1 MNNFKIAL
9 LSKKRGNFK
18 LQEKFKGSD
27 NVVDETHKEVVHH
40 RQALTEAGYNV
51 CMIEWSP
58 DFIND
63 LRKANVDLVFNVS
76 SMVEAAVLE
85 EYDIPYV
92 GSDTFTIAIA
102 TDKSLAKRIWL
113 DVGVPTSPFHVARTE
128 ADCRIFKESPPFDYP
143 LFIKPVAGRGSAG
156 ITIDSVVE
164 NYDQLIKGVQERYN
178 TIGQP
183 VLIERFLRGREIT
196 FGILGNNEEVRA
208 LPPLEII
215 YSDGDITL
223 TFEKKELDN
232 DQFVCPAQNLT
243 NEELMGLQ
251 ALAVEAYET
260 LGLRDYGRVDIKLTE
275 DGPFVLEA
283 NTFAGLMCTP
293 AEKPHS
299 YMGVMAV
306 AEGKGPRELLDE
318 IVQAAIRRC
327 NLG

>member
-1 MNNFKIAL
+1 M
-9 LSKKRGNFK
+9 
-18 LQEKFKGSD
+18 
-27 NVVDETHKEVVHH
+27 
-40 RQALTEAGYNV
+40 TEAGYNV
-51 CMIEWSP
+51 CTIEWSP

-76 SMVEAAVLE
+76 SMVEAVVLE

-128 ADCRIFKESPPFDYP
+128 ADCRIFKENPPFDYP

-156 ITIDSVVE
+156 ITVDSVVE
-164 NYDQLIKGVQERYN
+164 DYDQLIKGVQERYN

-232 DQFVCPAQNLT
+232 DRFVCPAQNLT

-275 DGPFVLEA
+275 DGPFVLEV

-293 AEKPHS
+293 EEKPHS
-299 YMGVMAV
+299 YMGFMSV

-318 IVQAAIRRC
+318 IVQAAIKRYE
-327 NLG
+327 LG